1 MFKGGIKMKIIEKQT
16 FRSKPYVNITDDM
29 VRVTIDMTIN
39 EWCIF
44 SDVFK
49 QVKGNEEGELSY
61 QGE

>member
-1 MFKGGIKMKIIEKQT
+1 MKIIEKQT